1 MDNKSKK
8 YLQIAKLIVM
18 FLLLLI
24 TPLLSTSMRQTYLY
38 FLLNLLIIVVA
49 AEAGLL
55 SSFNKPLTHEED
67 NKLIKHQP
75 AVAASPKPIST
86 STISTTNTAYYIETS
101 PNIYRENRRGLI
113 SNLSSKSGHDQ
124 NNNERK
130 VMYRTVEKSK
140 SEKIVKAVKLVRLV
154 KRIPSTPSLFF
165 IGSTGEADHHQEVE
179 DPSYQ
184 QLTQSEG
191 EKYQVE
197 EIDALSGQELYS
209 KAEMFIGNFY
219 KQLKM
224 QREDSWKK
232 LHDFCHKA
240 F

>member
-1 MDNKSKK
+1 MESKK
-8 YLQIAKLIVM
+8 YLQVAKLTIM
-18 FLLLLI
+18 FLLLLT
-24 TPLLSTSMRQTYLY
+24 TPVLSTSMRQPYLY
-38 FLLNLLIIVVA
+38 FLLNILIIVVA

-55 SSFNKPLTHEED
+55 SSFNKPPTHEED
-67 NKLIKHQP
+67 NKQIKHQP
-75 AVAASPKPIST
+75 TVVASPKPIST
-86 STISTTNTAYYIETS
+86 STINTTNTAYFVET
-101 PNIYRENRRGLI
+101 PNNKENRKGLI
-113 SNLSSKSGHDQ
+113 SNLSPKSVHDQ
-124 NNNERK
+124 SNNERK
-130 VMYRTVEKSK
+130 VTYRTVEKSK

-165 IGSTGEADHHQEVE
+165 IGSAGEADHQQEVE
-179 DPSYQ
+179 DPCY
-184 QLTQSEG
+184 QLTENEG

-232 LHDFCHKA
+232 LHDFYHKA
-240 F
+240 AF

>member
-1 MDNKSKK
+1 MESKK
-8 YLQIAKLIVM
+8 YSQIAKLTIM

-24 TPLLSTSMRQTYLY
+24 APLLSTSMRQPYLY
-38 FLLNLLIIVVA
+38 FLLNILIIVVA

-55 SSFNKPLTHEED
+55 SSFNKPPTHEED
-67 NKLIKHQP
+67 NKQMKHQP
-75 AVAASPKPIST
+75 AVVASPKPIST
-86 STISTTNTAYYIETS
+86 SAINTTNTAYFVETS
-101 PNIYRENRRGLI
+101 PNNKENRKGLM
-113 SNLSSKSGHDQ
+113 SNLSPKSGRDQ
-124 NNNERK
+124 SNNERK
-130 VMYRTVEKSK
+130 VTYRAVEKSK

-165 IGSTGEADHHQEVE
+165 IGSAGEADHQQEVE
-179 DPSYQ
+179 DPCYH
-184 QLTQSEG
+184 QLTENEG

-232 LHDFCHKA
+232 LHDFYHKA

>member
-1 MDNKSKK
+1 MESNKK
-8 YLQIAKLIVM
+8 YLQIAKLIIM

-24 TPLLSTSMRQTYLY
+24 TPLLSTSMRQPYLY
-38 FLLNLLIIVVA
+38 FLLNILIIVVA

-55 SSFNKPLTHEED
+55 SSFNKPPTHEED
-67 NKLIKHQP
+67 NKQIKHQP
-75 AVAASPKPIST
+75 AVVASPKPIST
-86 STISTTNTAYYIETS
+86 STINTTNTAYFVETS
-101 PNIYRENRRGLI
+101 PNIKETRRGLL
-113 SNLSSKSGHDQ
+113 SNFSPRSGHDQ
-124 NNNERK
+124 GNDERK
-130 VMYRTVEKSK
+130 VTYRTVEKSK

-165 IGSTGEADHHQEVE
+165 IGSSDCTGEADHQQEVE

-184 QLTQSEG
+184 LTENEG

-232 LHDFCHKA
+232 LHDIYHKA